1 MDKINSLFRYIGYIS
16 LSLLIGWFSNYSGDE
31 NDFILNISSD
41 IIPLL
46 VTILAFYVT
55 ILALILKELVDF
67 KNQKGGSIRNVLKSM
82 KRDLI
87 IEISLIAFAFL
98 CYTMRGALSDVV
110 SIDLQNWITI
120 LSNSVTVFS
129 FIYFL
134 LLIFDSII
142 GLWNLIEV
150 NNVD

>member
-1 MDKINSLFRYIGYIS
+1 MNRLNQIFRYIGYIS

-31 NDFILNISSD
+31 TDFILQISHE

-55 ILALILKELVDF
+55 ILALILKELTDF
-67 KNQKGGSIRNVLKSM
+67 KNQKGGNIKSVLHSM
-82 KRDLI
+82 KIDLV
-87 IEISLIAFAFL
+87 IEMSLILVAFL
-98 CYTMRGALSDVV
+98 CYTVRGAIS
-110 SIDLQNWITI
+110 SIISTECVKWVTI

-134 LLIFDSII
+134 LLIYDSIV
-142 GLWNLIEV
+142 GLWSLIEE
-150 NNVD
+150 NNK